1 VDIFD
6 AKRMT
11 FLARLPLPCPP
22 ELDPYQFWYSWS
34 WWDTRKGHAVLERTG
49 TLYGSLSS
57 HAGDYGYFFKV
68 HGSPLRLDMLERST
82 RPRSAPVACANNV
95 TDRAYFSYPLWY
107 MRGDTDQPHRVGG
120 GDLYPGVGVPPDRSY
135 KNLMINEWTN
145 TLYAYEAGFTD
156 YVDIYDG
163 KNETWVRI
171 DLGRTIY
178 DGCIDTTRHRAY
190 FVCSNDILS
199 EGYLVAVIPID
210 PDGDGLVRGDEDLN
224 DDGDLD
230 PGESDPD
237 LYDTDGDGIND
248 GFERGRMTD
257 PSNPD
262 TDGDGLTDLEEDPN
276 INLLL
281 DPGETDPLN
290 PDCDGDDPWPWDA
303 EWSTDADSDGLP
315 DEWELYYFGS
325 LDEGPLDD
333 YDGDGCD
340 NYTEWQFGADPT
352 DSSSYVPAMLTAGML
367 VLIAALAAT
376 AAHRRTVNGSGRV
389 S

>member
-1 VDIFD
+1 
-6 AKRMT
+6 
-11 FLARLPLPCPP
+11 
-22 ELDPYQFWYSWS
+22 
-34 WWDTRKGHAVLERTG
+34 
-49 TLYGSLSS
+49 LYGSLSS
-57 HAGDYGYFFKV
+57 HAGDDGYFFKV
-68 HGSPLRLDMLERST
+68 HGPPWRLDMLERST
-82 RPRSAPVACANNV
+82 RPRCAAVACANNV

-120 GDLYPGVGVPPDRSY
+120 GDLYPGADAPAGQRY
-135 KNLMINEWTN
+135 EMLKINECTN
-145 TLYAYEAGFTD
+145 TVYAYESLDGSCD

-163 KNETWVRI
+163 KNETSVRI
-171 DLGRTIY
+171 DLGRRVY
-178 DGCIDTTRHRAY
+178 DGCIDKTRHRAY
-190 FVCSNDILS
+190 FVCSNDIDT

-224 DDGDLD
+224 DNGVLD
-230 PGESDPD
+230 PGESDPNV
-237 LYDTDGDGIND
+237 YDTDGDGIND

-290 PDCDGDDPWPWDA
+290 PDCDGDGVLDGADPWPWDA

-325 LDEGPLDD
+325 LDQGPDDD

-340 NYTEWQFGADPT
+340 NYTEWEFGADPT
-352 DSSSYVPAMLTAGML
+352 DSSSYVPAMLMAGMVL
-367 VLIAALAAT
+367 LIAALAAT
-376 AAHRRTVNGSGRV
+376 ATRRRTVNRTGGIS
-389 S
+389 